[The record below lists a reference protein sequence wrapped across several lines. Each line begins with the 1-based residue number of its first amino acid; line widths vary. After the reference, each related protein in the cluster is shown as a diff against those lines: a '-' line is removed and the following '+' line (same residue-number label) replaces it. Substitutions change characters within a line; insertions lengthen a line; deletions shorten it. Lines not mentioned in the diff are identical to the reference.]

1 MVYLTYYLIG
11 RDFILKSTQILKRMI
26 FDYINEY
33 ETHKTLETAIALC
46 QFLMDTDQTSTHEGR
61 KYKTLCNYL
70 LLEGCLY
77 DVGAW
82 DEYMK
87 LESWLT
93 PRNIPLDLF
102 LWVGDI
108 ETDLAHTIDMRE
120 CISPI
125 VILF

>member
-1 MVYLTYYLIG
+1 MA
-11 RDFILKSTQILKRMI
+11 KSYGTRKKSSFAQKKKTLEKWRNWKKVVSLDLLSNRQRLYSKINTNFEMMI

-46 QFLMDTDQTSTHEGR
+46 QFLMDTDQTTSHEGR

-82 DEYMK
+82 D
-87 LESWLT
+87 S
-93 PRNIPLDLF
+93 I
-102 LWVGDI
+102 
-108 ETDLAHTIDMRE
+108 
-120 CISPI
+120 
-125 VILF
+125 